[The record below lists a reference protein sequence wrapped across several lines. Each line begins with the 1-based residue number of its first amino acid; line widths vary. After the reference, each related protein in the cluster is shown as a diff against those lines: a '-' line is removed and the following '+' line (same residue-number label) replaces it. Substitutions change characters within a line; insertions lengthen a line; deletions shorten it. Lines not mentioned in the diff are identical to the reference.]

1 MDIRKKELVE
11 KIEYARERLNQSI
24 DRKENYETVYQNSIE
39 LDQLI
44 NQYIVAG
51 F

>member
-1 MDIRKKELVE
+1 MDIRKEELVK

>member
-1 MDIRKKELVE
+1 MEIRKEELVE
-11 KIEYARERLNQSI
+11 KIEHARERLNQSI